1 MEVMSKEGEDR
12 GLRWMRTEDEQK
24 EGLRDEMQ
32 GGGVGMTMVKRGKYA
47 VLYKRTV
54 EKNFAVATEQHHSFK

>member
-1 MEVMSKEGEDR
+1 MKC
-12 GLRWMRTEDEQK
+12 K
-24 EGLRDEMQ
+24 

-54 EKNFAVATEQHHSFK
+54 EKNFAVATEQYHSFK